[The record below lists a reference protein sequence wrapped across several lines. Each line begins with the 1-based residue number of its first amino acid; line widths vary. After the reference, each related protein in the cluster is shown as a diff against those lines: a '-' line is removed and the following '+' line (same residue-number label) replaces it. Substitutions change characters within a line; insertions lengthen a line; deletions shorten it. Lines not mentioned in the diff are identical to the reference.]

1 MKASIRHAQIHKG
14 SQTWNILICSG
25 WLGNLIS
32 SPARSMPT
40 TPASLYFTQR
50 SRISA
55 SQPVDRQTRW
65 GLQIK
70 SDGSTHFSDVTWRL
84 KTPAKW
90 LFVQQLVNPDNKANI
105 NAPHHWALCE
115 GILQWPVDSPHKWP
129 VMRKTTTQFSVQQ
142 LVRATNRET
151 TNARITDSLQGESS
165 SDPQKVSTLWR
176 HQMETFSALVALCAG
191 NSPVPVNSP
200 HKGQWRGALM
210 FSLICAWTNGWVNNR
225 EAGDFRRHRAHCDV
239 IVMNSETVSM
249 SWRHGYTYWVHVAY
263 NTVWCGQWSRSLY
276 IPFQHL
282 RLRPSRLH
290 LVEIS
295 DPPINVVSSE
305 TRCILLQ
312 RRHCLHITHMRSVLP
327 PLCHPWKKYHIRL
340 WLLGDLSEML
350 WINSFFF
357 NI

>member
-1 MKASIRHAQIHKG
+1 M
-14 SQTWNILICSG
+14 W
-25 WLGNLIS
+25 
-32 SPARSMPT
+32 
-40 TPASLYFTQR
+40 
-50 SRISA
+50 
-55 SQPVDRQTRW
+55 
-65 GLQIK
+65 
-70 SDGSTHFSDVTWRL
+70 
-84 KTPAKW
+84 
-90 LFVQQLVNPDNKANI
+90 
-105 NAPHHWALCE
+105 
-115 GILQWPVDSPHKWP
+115 
-129 VMRKTTTQFSVQQ
+129 KTTTQFSVQQ

-210 FSLICAWTNGWVNNR
+210 FSLICAWTNGCVNNR
-225 EAGDFRRHRAHCDV
+225 EAGDLRRHRAHCDV

-263 NTVWCGQWSRSLY
+263 NKVWCGQWSRSLY

-312 RRHCLHITHMRSVLP
+312 RRHCLHTTHMRCVLP

-350 WINSFFF
+350 WINSFFIYLVKSSNGLLCIF
-357 NI
+357 TPWKIVKFEEKNESFFLVTATQHSSNTLLTMNRCINIFCVQGDIECCLWCLEVII